1 MLTQLASLGAWDWFI
16 AGGLLLVVEMLAPGA
31 FMAWLG
37 VAALVVGGIS
47 LYVDWTWQ
55 AQFIAFA
62 AFSVAAVPLWQRFT
76 MQVGTKTDQ
85 PTHFHAGKADRGWLR
100 HNRYRRHRVADHRG
114 RPPGRQP
121 RQGHARRRNCA
132 PYGAGHQASL
142 MGGAISS
149 EPIQRLPTAIRL
161 DLELAR

>member
-16 AGGLLLVVEMLAPGA
+16 AGGLLLVLEVLAPGA

-62 AFSVAAVPLWQRFT
+62 GFAVAAIPLWRR
-76 MQVGTKTDQ
+76 VAAKVEAPTDQ
-85 PTHFHAGKADRGWLR
+85 PFLNRRAEALVGRVFTLEKPIVDGSGTMRVDDTVWRITGADLPAGSHVKVTGVDGTALR
-100 HNRYRRHRVADHRG
+100 V
-114 RPPGRQP
+114 
-121 RQGHARRRNCA
+121 
-132 PYGAGHQASL
+132 
-142 MGGAISS
+142 
-149 EPIQRLPTAIRL
+149 
-161 DLELAR
+161 ELVRDQ

>member
-47 LYVDWTWQ
+47 LYVDWAWQ
-55 AQFIAFA
+55 AQFIAFV

-85 PTHFHAGKADRGWLR
+85 PFLNRRAEAFIGRTFTLEKPIVDGSGTIGIDDTVWRITGADLPAGS
-100 HNRYRRHRVADHRG
+100 RVKVTRVDG
-114 RPPGRQP
+114 
-121 RQGHARRRNCA
+121 
-132 PYGAGHQASL
+132 
-142 MGGAISS
+142 
-149 EPIQRLPTAIRL
+149 TAL
-161 DLELAR
+161 HMELVTKPL

>member
-16 AGGLLLVVEMLAPGA
+16 AGGLLLVLEVLAPGA

-62 AFSVAAVPLWQRFT
+62 VFSVAAVPLWQRLA
-76 MQVGTKTDQ
+76 MEVGAKTDQ
-85 PTHFHAGKADRGWLR
+85 PFLNRRAEAFIGRTFTLEKPIVDGSGTIGIDDTVWRITGIDIPAGSRVRVTRVDGTALHMDLVSD
-100 HNRYRRHRVADHRG
+100 HERVA
-114 RPPGRQP
+114 
-121 RQGHARRRNCA
+121 AT
-132 PYGAGHQASL
+132 AGIKS
-142 MGGAISS
+142 
-149 EPIQRLPTAIRL
+149 
-161 DLELAR
+161 